1 MQNPPYAQG
10 WQGLQTSSAWG
21 SGPAARSCEEGEGA
35 GGDVGGYWV
44 SMSQRN
50 IDLHRRL
57 AAAINAREVPEELL
71 APGFRMENHVTAAV
85 GEMYYGAAGWREWMS
100 DLFEVLGEEARYET
114 EEIIADGDDFVVT
127 TLRIFGRSAHSGMP
141 LVF

>member
-1 MQNPPYAQG
+1 M
-10 WQGLQTSSAWG
+10 
-21 SGPAARSCEEGEGA
+21 
-35 GGDVGGYWV
+35 GGYWV

-85 GEMYYGAAGWREWMS
+85 GETYYGAAGWREWMS

-141 LVF
+141 LVFCLSSVVWFHDGKATRAVAYASSREALEAVGLHE